1 MWKMITGIGQKLK
14 PAITAAMP
22 ILLFSLFILIN
33 VAIWWMGPWLTIN
46 KQQPL
51 SSLTARVVACVV
63 FSLICFS
70 LWGLWQWRKLNR
82 IREDEKRSLELK
94 ADPLLQFEERQELEL
109 NQVMQ
114 TMKSSLNK
122 SNYLYSLPWYLVL
135 GLENAGKTS
144 LINRSGQSFVFSS
157 VMRASH
163 QKSGNPYS
171 FDWWIGDESVL
182 IDPDGE
188 LLTQGG
194 LGNGVDP
201 ELSRR
206 LWVHFTHWLEKTR
219 NRRPLNGIVLAIDI
233 AHLAKSTESERKAYA
248 NLLRTRLRELME
260 TLSTRLPVYVS
271 FTKFDLLHG
280 FEPFFRNYTKEK
292 REEVLGFTFSLDSVD
307 DLDHWLTEYTVSYD
321 EFIARINEAIPY
333 IMVNLTDSE
342 DRNAVYSFS
351 RQLAGLKDTIHRL
364 LEEMLGS
371 DQFST
376 SALVRGVYFNSVFQ
390 QGVAIN
396 AFDNATSRR
405 YGLRHAINVAQN
417 AKNSTIYFTQKLF
430 NQIIYPEAGLAS
442 DNFKV
447 AKRKKRIIFTS
458 VVACSI
464 ASFLLITA
472 WQRYYSI
479 NVNQANSVLQK
490 VNEYQVLILGNKG
503 MLSHKDMLEPLN
515 KIREAT
521 LEFGFF
527 RDKLKY
533 VSDLGLY
540 QGHTIGPKVEETY
553 LNLLEYKFLPLLM
566 ADTIHDLNRAKSDE
580 QKLATLRVYRMMVDA
595 SGRHPEFVLD
605 YFSKYWQHQ
614 FTGQQKIQR
623 QLLAHLEYA
632 MQHTD
637 LTKDRRNGN
646 ELADQLMRPY
656 DLLISRVQNDL
667 GRMPNE
673 ERVYRNLKLS
683 AKSLLGPDVNLRNL
697 IGPVFDMV
705 YQKGKRSDQSL
716 YIPKLLTKEGFE
728 DYFMPQSE
736 SVSNL
741 ALIDSWVLG
750 QSSTAEFSEE
760 DKRVLR
766 EKIRSLYIA
775 DYTATWRQALNH
787 INIKKFNDINDAV
800 AVVDNIMG
808 NLEPIQRL
816 LRTVDSNTHLFN
828 ASPESTDKAAKEALL
843 KSPKFK
849 VASMIDE
856 PFSELN
862 ALNYPNGD
870 NPAYIKEVL
879 DVVGQLR
886 DYLKA
891 MQDSPNVG
899 MSALNATKER
909 VKLQSIDPIYTLRR
923 VASGL
928 PSPLNQMM
936 KTLSD
941 QSWYVVKKEAI
952 RYLEVRWQED
962 VYKPYREKLA
972 GKYPLSLAAKKDVA
986 LSDFEEFFAPD
997 GILNTF
1003 YNDQLDL
1010 FLNEKVLIDNDDGN
1024 NRSIVNQQVID
1035 ELTQAKKIQQAF
1047 FNRKGVLD
1055 IEFSLQPIVLSGNKR
1070 RSAIDVDGQYL
1081 TYSHGQRDVV
1091 ELIWPNSL
1099 RETASSKVTLVPT
1112 QTGYSPRSIMKQ
1124 GSWSF
1129 FRLLDQAKVVSA
1141 SSKSVDYK
1149 FAVDNGSMVYR
1160 LSSNSDNNP
1169 FTNNL
1174 FRSFKLSENLY

>member
-1 MWKMITGIGQKLK
+1 M
-14 PAITAAMP
+14 
-22 ILLFSLFILIN
+22 
-33 VAIWWMGPWLTIN
+33 
-46 KQQPL
+46 
-51 SSLTARVVACVV
+51 
-63 FSLICFS
+63 
-70 LWGLWQWRKLNR
+70 
-82 IREDEKRSLELK
+82 
-94 ADPLLQFEERQELEL
+94 
-109 NQVMQ
+109 
-114 TMKSSLNK
+114 
-122 SNYLYSLPWYLVL
+122 
-135 GLENAGKTS
+135 
-144 LINRSGQSFVFSS
+144 
-157 VMRASH
+157 
-163 QKSGNPYS
+163 
-171 FDWWIGDESVL
+171 
-182 IDPDGE
+182 
-188 LLTQGG
+188 
-194 LGNGVDP
+194 
-201 ELSRR
+201 
-206 LWVHFTHWLEKTR
+206 
-219 NRRPLNGIVLAIDI
+219 
-233 AHLAKSTESERKAYA
+233 
-248 NLLRTRLRELME
+248 
-260 TLSTRLPVYVS
+260 
-271 FTKFDLLHG
+271 
-280 FEPFFRNYTKEK
+280 
-292 REEVLGFTFSLDSVD
+292 D
-307 DLDHWLTEYTVSYD
+307 DLDHWLTEYTVSYK
-321 EFIARINEAIPY
+321 EFITRINEAIPH

-351 RQLAGLKDTIHRL
+351 RQLAGLQDTIYRL
-364 LEEMLGS
+364 LEETLGS

-405 YGLRHAINVAQN
+405 YGLRHAINNAQH

-430 NQIIYPEAGLAS
+430 NKIIYPEAGLAS

-447 AKRKKRIIFTS
+447 AKKKKKIIYTS
-458 VVACSI
+458 VIACSV
-464 ASFLLITA
+464 ASLLLITA

-479 NVNQANSVLQK
+479 NVTQADKVLQK
-490 VNEYQVLILGNKG
+490 VNEYQVLISGNNG
-503 MLSHKDMLEPLN
+503 MLSQKDILEPLN

-527 RDKLKY
+527 RNKLKY

-566 ADTIHDLNRAKSDE
+566 ADTIHDLNQAQSDE
-580 QKLATLRVYRMMVDA
+580 KKLAVLRVYRMMVDA
-595 SGRHPEFVLD
+595 SGRHSEFVLD
-605 YFSKYWQHQ
+605 YFSKYWQRQ
-614 FTGQQKIQR
+614 FSGQQKIQK
-623 QLLAHLEYA
+623 QLLAHLDYA
-632 MQHTD
+632 MEHTD
-637 LTKDRRNGN
+637 LATERNNGN

-656 DLLISRVQNDL
+656 DLLISRVQNEL

-683 AKSLLGPDVNLRNL
+683 AQSLLGPAVSLRNL
-697 IGPVFDMV
+697 IGPVFDIV
-705 YQKGKRSDQSL
+705 YKTGKRSDQTL
-716 YIPKLLTKEGFE
+716 YIPKLLTKEGFD

-736 SVSNL
+736 SVSKL

-766 EKIRSLYIA
+766 EKIRNLYIA
-775 DYTATWRQALNH
+775 DYTSTWRYALNN
-787 INIKKFNDINDAV
+787 INIKKFHDINEAV
-800 AVVDNIMG
+800 TVVDNIMG

-816 LRTVDSNTHLFN
+816 LRTVDTNTHLFN
-828 ASPESTDKAAKEALL
+828 SSTSEEDKAATEALL

-849 VASMIDE
+849 VASKIDE

-862 ALNYPNGD
+862 ALSYANGD
-870 NPAYIKEVL
+870 NPAYITEVL

-899 MSALNATKER
+899 MSALSATKER
-909 VKLQSIDPIYTLRR
+909 VTLQSIDPIYTLRR
-923 VASGL
+923 VSSGL
-928 PSPLNQMM
+928 PSPLNQVM

-941 QSWYVVKKEAI
+941 QSWYVVKKEAV
-952 RYLEVRWQED
+952 RYLEVRWKED
-962 VYKPYREKLA
+962 VYKPYQEKLA
-972 GKYPLSLAAKKDVA
+972 GKYPLSLTAKKEVS
-986 LSDFEEFFAPD
+986 LTDFEAFFAPD

-1010 FLNEKVLIDNDDGN
+1010 FLNENVFTDDAESGN
-1024 NRSIVNQQVID
+1024 NSIVNQQVID
-1035 ELTQAKKIQQAF
+1035 ELAKAKKIQEAF

-1112 QTGYSPRSIMKQ
+1112 QNGYSPRSITSQ

-1129 FRLLDQAKVVSA
+1129 FRLLDQARVVSA

-1149 FAVDNGSMVYR
+1149 FSVDNGSMVYR
-1160 LSSNSDNNP
+1160 LNSNNDSNP

-1174 FRSFKLSENLY
+1174 FRTFKLTENLY

>member
-1 MWKMITGIGQKLK
+1 MWKLITGIGQKLK
-14 PAITAAMP
+14 PAIAAAMP
-22 ILLFSLFILIN
+22 ILLFSLFVLIN

-46 KQQPL
+46 KSQPL
-51 SSLTARVVACVV
+51 SSLTARAVACVL
-63 FSLICFS
+63 FSLICCS
-70 LWGLWQWRKLNR
+70 LWGVWQWRKLVR
-82 IREDEKRSLELK
+82 IKDDEKRATELK
-94 ADPLLQFEERQELEL
+94 ADPLLQYEERQELEL

-114 TMKSSLNK
+114 TMKSNLNK

-144 LINRSGQSFVFSS
+144 LINRSGQNFVFSS

-163 QKSGNPYS
+163 LKSENPYS

-194 LGNGVDP
+194 LGNDVDP

-206 LWVHFTHWLEKTR
+206 LWVHFTRWLEKTR

-307 DLDHWLTEYTVSYD
+307 DLDHWLTEYTTSYD

-333 IMVNLTDSE
+333 IMVNLTDNE

-364 LEEMLGS
+364 LEETLGS

-405 YGLRHAINVAQN
+405 YGLRQAINSAQK

-447 AKRKKRIIFTS
+447 AKKKRRIIFTS
-458 VVACSI
+458 IVACSI
-464 ASFLLITA
+464 ASLLLITA

-479 NVNQANSVLQK
+479 NVNQADRVLQK
-490 VNEYQVLILGNKG
+490 VNEYQALISGNKG

-527 RDKLKY
+527 RNKLKY

-566 ADTIHDLNRAKSDE
+566 ADTIHDLNRAQSDE
-580 QKLATLRVYRMMVDA
+580 QKLSVLRVYRMMVDA
-595 SGRHPEFVLD
+595 SGRHSEFVLD
-605 YFSKYWQHQ
+605 YFSKSWQRQ
-614 FTGQQKIQR
+614 FSGQQKIQK

-632 MQHTD
+632 MEHTD

-646 ELADQLMRPY
+646 EAADALMRPY
-656 DLLISRVQNDL
+656 DLVVSRVQNDL

-683 AKSLLGPDVNLRNL
+683 AKSILGPSINLRNL
-697 IGPVFDMV
+697 IGPVYDIV
-705 YQKGKRSDQSL
+705 YQQGKKSDLSL
-716 YIPKLLTKEGFE
+716 YIPKLLTKDGFD

-766 EKIRSLYIA
+766 DKIRSLYIA
-775 DYTATWRQALNH
+775 DYTTTWRQALNH
-787 INIKKFNDINDAV
+787 INIKKFNDINEAV
-800 AVVDNIMG
+800 TVVDNIMG

-816 LRTVDSNTHLFN
+816 LRTVDMNTHLFGTL
-828 ASPESTDKAAKEALL
+828 SGDKAAQEALL

-862 ALNYPNGD
+862 ALSSPNGE
-870 NPAYIKEVL
+870 NPAYISEVL
-879 DVVGQLR
+879 DVVGQLH

-891 MQDSPNVG
+891 IQDAPNIG

-909 VKLQSIDPIYTLRR
+909 VKLQSVDPIYTLRR
-923 VASGL
+923 VSSGL
-928 PSPLNQMM
+928 PSPLDQMM

-941 QSWYVVKKEAI
+941 QSWYVIKKEAI
-952 RYLEVRWQED
+952 RYLEVRWKED
-962 VYKPYREKLA
+962 VYNPYQEKLA
-972 GKYPLSLAAKKDVA
+972 GKYPLSPMANKDVA
-986 LSDFEEFFAPD
+986 LSDFEEFFAPN

-1003 YNDQLDL
+1003 YNEQLDL
-1010 FLNEKVLIDNDDGN
+1010 FLNENLLIDDESDNG
-1024 NRSIVNQQVID
+1024 SIVNQQVIA
-1035 ELTQAKKIQQAF
+1035 ELAQAKKIQQAF

-1055 IEFSLQPIVLSGNKR
+1055 IDFSLQPIVLSGNKR

-1081 TYSHGQRDVV
+1081 TYSHGQRDIV

-1112 QTGYSPRSIMKQ
+1112 QTGYSPRSIATQ

-1129 FRLLDQAKVVSA
+1129 FRLLDKARIVSA

-1149 FAVDNGSMVYR
+1149 FSVDNGSMVYR
-1160 LSSNSDNNP
+1160 LNSNNDNNP

-1174 FRSFKLSENLY
+1174 FKSFKLSENLY

>member
-1 MWKMITGIGQKLK
+1 MWKLITGIGQKLK
-14 PAITAAMP
+14 PAITAAIP
-22 ILLFSLFILIN
+22 ILLFSLFVLVNI
-33 VAIWWMGPWLTIN
+33 AIWWMGPWLTIN
-46 KQQPL
+46 EVKPL
-51 SSLTARVVACVV
+51 SSYLSRGVTSLL
-63 FSLICFS
+63 FSLMCFS
-70 LWGLWQWRKLNR
+70 SWGVWQWRKLVQ
-82 IREDEKRSLELK
+82 IKDDEKREQELK
-94 ADPLLQFEERQELEL
+94 SDPFLQSEERQELEL

-114 TMKSSLNK
+114 TMKSNLNK

-163 QKSGNPYS
+163 LKSGNPYS

-194 LGNGVDP
+194 LGNDVDP

-206 LWVHFTHWLEKTR
+206 LWVHFTRWLEKTR

-233 AHLAKSTESERKAYA
+233 AHLAKSKESERKAYA

-280 FEPFFRNYTKEK
+280 FEPFFRSYTKEQ
-292 REEVLGFTFSLDSVD
+292 REDVLGFTFSLDSVN
-307 DLDHWLTEYTVSYD
+307 DLDHWLTEYMAHYD
-321 EFIARINEAIPY
+321 EFVARINAAIPH
-333 IMVNLTDSE
+333 IMVNLTNSE
-342 DRNAVYSFS
+342 ERNAVYSFT
-351 RQLAGLKDTIHRL
+351 RQLAGLKDTIYRL
-364 LEEMLGS
+364 LDEVLGS

-376 SALVRGVYFNSVFQ
+376 SPLVRGVYFTSVFQ

-405 YGLRHAINVAQN
+405 YGLRHAINTAQH

-430 NQIIYPEAGLAS
+430 NQIVYPEAGLAS

-447 AKRKKRIIFTS
+447 AKKKRRIIFTS
-458 VVACSI
+458 VLVCSVASL
-464 ASFLLITA
+464 LLISA
-472 WQRYYSI
+472 WQRYYSV
-479 NVNQANSVLQK
+479 NVSRADRVLQK
-490 VNEYQVLILGNKG
+490 VNEYQALISGNHG

-527 RDKLKY
+527 RDKLDY

-566 ADTIHDLNRAKSDE
+566 ADVIQDLNHAQSDE
-580 QKLATLRVYRMMVDA
+580 EKLTALRVYRMMVDA
-595 SGRHPEFVLD
+595 SGRHSEFVLD
-605 YFSKYWQHQ
+605 YFAKSWQRQ
-614 FTGQQKIQR
+614 FTGQRKTQN
-623 QLLAHLEYA
+623 QLLEHLDYA

-637 LTKDRRNGN
+637 LTKDRKEGN
-646 ELADQLMRPY
+646 EAADQLMAPY
-656 DLLISRVQNDL
+656 DLLISRVQNEL

-683 AKSLLGPDVNLRNL
+683 AKTLLGPAVNLRNL
-697 IGPVFDMV
+697 IGPVFDIV
-705 YQKGKRSDQSL
+705 YQEGRSSDSSL
-716 YIPKLLTKEGFE
+716 YIPKFLTKEGFE
-728 DYFMPQSE
+728 SYFMPQSE
-736 SVSNL
+736 SVSKL
-741 ALIDSWVLG
+741 ALIDGWVLG

-760 DKRVLR
+760 DKRELR
-766 EKIRSLYIA
+766 AKIRDLYVA
-775 DYTATWRQALNH
+775 DYTNTWRQALNH
-787 INIKKFNDINDAV
+787 LDIKRFSDINEAV
-800 AVVDNIMG
+800 TIVDNIMG
-808 NLEPIQRL
+808 NLEPVQRL
-816 LRTVDSNTHLFN
+816 LKTVDTNTNFFAALPDD
-828 ASPESTDKAAKEALL
+828 AAAKEALI
-843 KSPKFK
+843 KSPKFN
-849 VASMIDE
+849 VASMIDK
-856 PFSELN
+856 PFSDLN
-862 ALNYPNGD
+862 SLSYPNGD
-870 NPAYIKEVL
+870 NPAYIQEVL
-879 DVVGQLR
+879 DVVGQLH

-891 MQDSPNVG
+891 IQDSPNVG

-928 PSPLNQMM
+928 PNPLNRMM

-952 RYLEVRWQED
+952 RYLEVRWQDD
-962 VYKPYREKLA
+962 VYKPYQEKLA
-972 GKYPLSLAAKKDVA
+972 GKYPLSPSSKQDVA
-986 LSDFEEFFAPD
+986 LSDFEAFFAPN
-997 GILNTF
+997 GTLETF
-1003 YNDQLDL
+1003 YNDQLEL
-1010 FLNEKVLIDNDDGN
+1010 FLNENISIADTHDETA
-1024 NRSIVNQQVID
+1024 SIVSQKVID
-1035 ELTQAKKIQQAF
+1035 ELAQAKQIQQAF
-1047 FNRKGVLD
+1047 FNRKGALD
-1055 IEFSLQPIVLSGNKR
+1055 IEFSLQPLVLSGNKR
-1070 RSAIDVDGQYL
+1070 RSAIDLDGQYL
-1081 TYSHGQRDVV
+1081 MYTHGQRDTV

-1099 RETASSKVTLVPT
+1099 SESASSKVTLVPV
-1112 QTGYSPRSIMKQ
+1112 QTGYSPRSISAQ

-1129 FRLLDQAKVVSA
+1129 FRLLDKARVVSA
-1141 SSKSVDYK
+1141 SSGSVDYK
-1149 FAVDNGSMVYR
+1149 FTVDDGSMVYR
-1160 LSSNSDNNP
+1160 LNSDNDNNP

-1174 FRSFKLSENLY
+1174 FKSFKLSKSLY

>member
-1 MWKMITGIGQKLK
+1 MWKLITGIGQKLK
-14 PAITAAMP
+14 PAIAAAMP
-22 ILLFSLFILIN
+22 ILLFSLFVLIN

-46 KQQPL
+46 KSQPL
-51 SSLTARVVACVV
+51 SSLTARAVACVL
-63 FSLICFS
+63 FSLICCS
-70 LWGLWQWRKLNR
+70 LWGVWQWRKLVR
-82 IREDEKRSLELK
+82 IKDDEKRATELK
-94 ADPLLQFEERQELEL
+94 ADPLLQYEERQELEL

-114 TMKSSLNK
+114 TMKSNLNK

-144 LINRSGQSFVFSS
+144 LINRSGQNFVFSS

-163 QKSGNPYS
+163 LKSENPYS

-194 LGNGVDP
+194 LGNDVDP

-206 LWVHFTHWLEKTR
+206 LWVHFTRWLEKTR

-307 DLDHWLTEYTVSYD
+307 DLDHWLTEYTTSYD

-333 IMVNLTDSE
+333 IMVNLTDNE

-364 LEEMLGS
+364 LEETLGS

-405 YGLRHAINVAQN
+405 YGLRQAINSAQK

-447 AKRKKRIIFTS
+447 AKKKRRIIFTS

-464 ASFLLITA
+464 ASLLLITA

-479 NVNQANSVLQK
+479 NVNQADRVLQK
-490 VNEYQVLILGNKG
+490 VNEYQALISGNKG

-527 RDKLKY
+527 RNKLKY

-566 ADTIHDLNRAKSDE
+566 ADTIHDLNRAQSDE
-580 QKLATLRVYRMMVDA
+580 QKLSVLRVYRMMVDA
-595 SGRHPEFVLD
+595 SGRHSEFVLD
-605 YFSKYWQHQ
+605 YFSKSWQRQ
-614 FTGQQKIQR
+614 FSGQQKIQK

-632 MQHTD
+632 MEHTD

-646 ELADQLMRPY
+646 EAADALMRPY
-656 DLLISRVQNDL
+656 DLVVSRVQNDL

-683 AKSLLGPDVNLRNL
+683 AKSILGPSINLRNL
-697 IGPVFDMV
+697 IGPVYDIV
-705 YQKGKRSDQSL
+705 YQQGKKSDLSL
-716 YIPKLLTKEGFE
+716 YIPKLLTKDGFD

-766 EKIRSLYIA
+766 DKIRSLYIA
-775 DYTATWRQALNH
+775 DYTTTWRQALNH
-787 INIKKFNDINDAV
+787 INIKKFNDINEAV
-800 AVVDNIMG
+800 TVVDNIMG

-816 LRTVDSNTHLFN
+816 LRTVDMNTHLFGTL
-828 ASPESTDKAAKEALL
+828 SGDKAAQEALL

-862 ALNYPNGD
+862 ALSSPNGE
-870 NPAYIKEVL
+870 NPAYMSEVL
-879 DVVGQLR
+879 DVVGQLH

-891 MQDSPNVG
+891 IQDAPNIG

-909 VKLQSIDPIYTLRR
+909 VKLQSVDPIYTLRR
-923 VASGL
+923 VSSGL
-928 PSPLNQMM
+928 PSPLDQMM

-941 QSWYVVKKEAI
+941 QSWYVIKKEAI
-952 RYLEVRWQED
+952 RYLEVRWKED
-962 VYKPYREKLA
+962 VYNPYQEKLA
-972 GKYPLSLAAKKDVA
+972 GKYPLSPMANKDAA
-986 LSDFEEFFAPD
+986 LSDFEEFFAPN

-1003 YNDQLDL
+1003 YNEQLDL
-1010 FLNEKVLIDNDDGN
+1010 FLNENLLIDDESDNG
-1024 NRSIVNQQVID
+1024 SIVNQQVIA
-1035 ELTQAKKIQQAF
+1035 ELAQAKKIQQAF

-1055 IEFSLQPIVLSGNKR
+1055 IDFSLQPIVLSGNKR

-1081 TYSHGQRDVV
+1081 TYSHGQRDIV

-1112 QTGYSPRSIMKQ
+1112 QTGYSPRSIATQ

-1129 FRLLDQAKVVSA
+1129 FRLLDKARIVSA

-1149 FAVDNGSMVYR
+1149 FSVDNGSMVYR
-1160 LSSNSDNNP
+1160 LNSNNDNNP

-1174 FRSFKLSENLY
+1174 FKSFKLSENLY

>member
-14 PAITAAMP
+14 PALTAAMP
-22 ILLFSLFILIN
+22 ILLFSLFVLIN
-33 VAIWWMGPWLTIN
+33 IAIWWMGPWLTID
-46 KQQPL
+46 KSQPL
-51 SSLTARVVACVV
+51 SSLTARTVACVL
-63 FSLICFS
+63 FSLICCS
-70 LWGLWQWRKLNR
+70 LWGVWQWRKLVR
-82 IREDEKRSLELK
+82 IRDEEKRALELK
-94 ADPLLQFEERQELEL
+94 TDPLIQFEERQELEL

-114 TMKSSLNK
+114 TMKTNLSK

-144 LINRSGQSFVFSS
+144 LINRSGQNFVFSS

-163 QKSGNPYS
+163 LKSENPYS

-194 LGNGVDP
+194 LGNDVDP

-206 LWVHFTHWLEKTR
+206 LWIHFTRWLEKTR
-219 NRRPLNGIVLAIDI
+219 NRRPLNGIVLAVDI

-307 DLDHWLTEYTVSYD
+307 DLDHWLTEYTVSYN
-321 EFIARINEAIPY
+321 EFITRINEAIPH
-333 IMVNLTDSE
+333 IMVSLTDSE
-342 DRNAVYSFS
+342 DRSAVYSFS
-351 RQLAGLKDTIHRL
+351 RQLAGLQDTIYRL
-364 LEEMLGS
+364 LEETLGS

-405 YGLRHAINVAQN
+405 YGLRHAINSAQH

-430 NQIIYPEAGLAS
+430 NKIIYPEAGLAS

-447 AKRKKRIIFTS
+447 AKKKKRIIYTS
-458 VVACSI
+458 VVACSV
-464 ASFLLITA
+464 ASLLLITA

-479 NVNQANSVLQK
+479 NVTQADRVLQK
-490 VNEYQVLILGNKG
+490 VHEYQVLISGNSG
-503 MLSHKDMLEPLN
+503 MLSQKDMLEPLN

-527 RDKLKY
+527 RNKLEY

-566 ADTIHDLNRAKSDE
+566 ADMINDLNQAQSDE
-580 QKLATLRVYRMMVDA
+580 QKLAVLRVYRMMVDA
-595 SGRHPEFVLD
+595 SGRHSEFVLD
-605 YFSKYWQHQ
+605 YFSKYWQRQ
-614 FTGQQKIQR
+614 FFGQQKVQK
-623 QLLAHLEYA
+623 QLLAHLDYA
-632 MQHTD
+632 MEHTD
-637 LTKDRRNGN
+637 LAADRSNGN

-656 DLLISRVQNDL
+656 DLLVSRIQNEL

-683 AKSLLGPDVNLRNL
+683 AQSLLGPEVNIRNL
-697 IGPVFDMV
+697 IGPVFDIV
-705 YQKGKRSDQSL
+705 YKNGKRSDQSL
-716 YIPKLLTKEGFE
+716 YIPKLLTKEGFD

-736 SVSNL
+736 SVSKL

-766 EKIRSLYIA
+766 EKIRNLYIA
-775 DYTATWRQALNH
+775 DYTSTWRHALNN
-787 INIKKFNDINDAV
+787 INIKKFNDINEAV
-800 AVVDNIMG
+800 TVVDNIMG
-808 NLEPIQRL
+808 NLEPIQRF
-816 LRTVDSNTHLFN
+816 LRTVDTNTHLFR
-828 ASPESTDKAAKEALL
+828 SSDSEGDKAAKDALL

-849 VASMIDE
+849 VASKIDE

-862 ALNYPNGD
+862 ALSYPSGD
-870 NPAYIKEVL
+870 NPAYITEVL

-899 MSALNATKER
+899 MSALTATKER
-909 VKLQSIDPIYTLRR
+909 VTLQSIDPIYTLRR
-923 VASGL
+923 VSSGL

-952 RYLEVRWQED
+952 RYLEVRWKED
-962 VYKPYREKLA
+962 VYQPYQEKLA
-972 GKYPLSLAAKKDVA
+972 GKYPLLLTAKKEVS
-986 LSDFEEFFAPD
+986 LSDFEAFFAPN

-1003 YNDQLDL
+1003 YKEQLDL
-1010 FLNEKVLIDNDDGN
+1010 FLNENVFTDDAESGN
-1024 NRSIVNQQVID
+1024 KSIVNQQVID
-1035 ELTQAKKIQQAF
+1035 ELAKAKKIQEAF

-1055 IEFSLQPIVLSGNKR
+1055 IEFSLQPIILSGNKR

-1112 QTGYSPRSIMKQ
+1112 QTGYSPRSITTQ

-1129 FRLLDQAKVVSA
+1129 FRLLDQARVVSA

-1149 FAVDNGSMVYR
+1149 FSVDNGSMVYR
-1160 LSSNSDNNP
+1160 LNSNNDSNP

-1174 FRSFKLSENLY
+1174 FKSFKLSENLY

>member
-1 MWKMITGIGQKLK
+1 MWKLITGVGQKLK
-14 PAITAAMP
+14 PAIAAAMP
-22 ILLFSLFILIN
+22 ILLFSLFVLIN

-46 KQQPL
+46 KSQPL
-51 SSLTARVVACVV
+51 SSLTARAVACVL
-63 FSLICFS
+63 FSLICCS
-70 LWGLWQWRKLNR
+70 LWGVWQWRKLVR
-82 IREDEKRSLELK
+82 IKDDEKRATELK
-94 ADPLLQFEERQELEL
+94 ADPLLQYEERQELEL

-114 TMKSSLNK
+114 TMKSNLNK

-144 LINRSGQSFVFSS
+144 LINRSGQNFVFSS

-163 QKSGNPYS
+163 LKSENPYS

-194 LGNGVDP
+194 LGNDVDP

-206 LWVHFTHWLEKTR
+206 LWVHFTRWLEKTR

-307 DLDHWLTEYTVSYD
+307 DLDHWLTEYTTSYD

-333 IMVNLTDSE
+333 IMVNLTDNE

-364 LEEMLGS
+364 LEETLGS

-405 YGLRHAINVAQN
+405 YGLRQAINSAQK

-447 AKRKKRIIFTS
+447 AKKKRRIIFTS
-458 VVACSI
+458 IVACSI
-464 ASFLLITA
+464 ASLLLITA

-479 NVNQANSVLQK
+479 NVNQADRVLQK
-490 VNEYQVLILGNKG
+490 VNEYQALISGNKG

-527 RDKLKY
+527 RNKLKY

-566 ADTIHDLNRAKSDE
+566 ADTIHDLNRAQSDE
-580 QKLATLRVYRMMVDA
+580 QKLSVLRVYRMMVDA
-595 SGRHPEFVLD
+595 SGRHSEFVLD
-605 YFSKYWQHQ
+605 YFSKSWQRQ
-614 FTGQQKIQR
+614 FSGQQKIQK

-632 MQHTD
+632 MEHTD

-646 ELADQLMRPY
+646 EAADALMRPY
-656 DLLISRVQNDL
+656 DLVVSRVQNDL

-683 AKSLLGPDVNLRNL
+683 AKSILGPSINLRNL
-697 IGPVFDMV
+697 IGPVYDIV
-705 YQKGKRSDQSL
+705 YQQGKKSDLSL
-716 YIPKLLTKEGFE
+716 YIPKLLTKDGFD

-766 EKIRSLYIA
+766 DKIRSLYIA
-775 DYTATWRQALNH
+775 DYTTTWRQALNH
-787 INIKKFNDINDAV
+787 INIKKFNDINEAV
-800 AVVDNIMG
+800 TVVDNIMG

-816 LRTVDSNTHLFN
+816 LRTVDMNTHLFGTL
-828 ASPESTDKAAKEALL
+828 SGDKAAQEALL

-862 ALNYPNGD
+862 ALSSPNGE
-870 NPAYIKEVL
+870 NPAYMSEVL
-879 DVVGQLR
+879 DVVGQLH

-891 MQDSPNVG
+891 IQDAPNIG

-909 VKLQSIDPIYTLRR
+909 VKLQSVDPIYTLRR
-923 VASGL
+923 VSSGL
-928 PSPLNQMM
+928 PSPLDQMM

-941 QSWYVVKKEAI
+941 QSWYVIKKEAI
-952 RYLEVRWQED
+952 RYLEVRWKED
-962 VYKPYREKLA
+962 VYNPYQEKLA
-972 GKYPLSLAAKKDVA
+972 GKYPLSPMANKDAA
-986 LSDFEEFFAPD
+986 LSDFEEFFAPN

-1003 YNDQLDL
+1003 YNEQLDL
-1010 FLNEKVLIDNDDGN
+1010 FLNENLLIDDESDNG
-1024 NRSIVNQQVID
+1024 SIVNQQVIA
-1035 ELTQAKKIQQAF
+1035 ELAQAKKIQQAF

-1055 IEFSLQPIVLSGNKR
+1055 IDFSLQPIVLSGNKR

-1081 TYSHGQRDVV
+1081 TYSHGQRDIV

-1112 QTGYSPRSIMKQ
+1112 QTGYSPRSIATQ

-1129 FRLLDQAKVVSA
+1129 FRLLDKAIIVSA

-1149 FAVDNGSMVYR
+1149 FSVDNGSMVYR
-1160 LSSNSDNNP
+1160 LNSNNDNNP

-1174 FRSFKLSENLY
+1174 FKSFKLSENLY